1 MVTGDA
7 GGKDRWGREVI
18 HYAVIFYVYYG
29 LVTSTE
35 PVWLQVSF
43 DTLTGV

>member
-1 MVTGDA
+1 MEVVS

-18 HYAVIFYVYYG
+18 HCAAILYADYG
-29 LVTSTE
+29 LVASTE